1 MNLSRLDS
9 AWLRRFACLG
19 GLLALPLMVMA
30 AEVRI
35 IQTNSAGDNV
45 HLIDPATNKVVGIIN
60 DIEVNHGATY
70 APDGT
75 RYYISDEPRET
86 LDVVDAKT
94 LKIIKQIKLSGRPN
108 NIDRSKDGK
117 RVYVSIIQA
126 PGAIDV
132 VDTVS
137 MEKVKTIPTKGGVHN
152 TYVTP
157 DGKYVVGGSLNGTLT
172 VIDQATETIAWEL
185 KMGKGVRP
193 MTFTTKPD
201 GSTDK
206 ILMNLSTLHG
216 FAVVDFDQRKEVQRV
231 SPPDPKFGSVALIG
245 GTPSHGL
252 AVAPDGKSVWC
263 ASEVTESV
271 WGFSLPD
278 FKLIGGVHTGILPNW
293 LTFAPNGVLY
303 VANTGSETTTA
314 VDIKAMKVMATIPV
328 GSSPKRVVTAVFP

>member
-1 MNLSRLDS
+1 MKHIERYCGRLGLSGL
-9 AWLRRFACLG
+9 AL
-19 GLLALPLMVMA
+19 LLALPLA
-30 AEVRI
+30 ASTIRI
-35 IQTNSAGDNV
+35 VQTNSAGDNI
-45 HLIDPATNKVVGIIN
+45 HLIDPTTNKVVGIIK
-60 DIEVNHGATY
+60 DIEISHGATY
-70 APDGT
+70 APDGS
-75 RYYISDEPRET
+75 RYYISDEPKET

-94 LKIIKQIKLSGRPN
+94 LKVIKEIKLSGHPN

-132 VDTVS
+132 VDTDS
-137 MEKVKTIPTKGGVHN
+137 LEKVKTIATHGGVHN

-172 VIDQATETIAWEL
+172 VIDQATETVAWEL
-185 KMGKGVRP
+185 KMGKGIRP
-193 MTFTTKPD
+193 MTFTTKLD

-206 ILMNLSTLHG
+206 ILMNLTAFHG

-231 SPPDPKFGSVALIG
+231 SPPDPKFGTVALIG

-271 WGFSLPD
+271 WGFTLPD
-278 FKLIGGVHTGILPNW
+278 FKLIGGVRTGILPNW

-314 VDIKAMKVMATIPV
+314 VDLKAMKVVATIPV
-328 GSSPKRVVTAVFP
+328 GSSPKRVITAVFP

>member
-1 MNLSRLDS
+1 MNLTRSNTNWVRRS
-9 AWLRRFACLG
+9 AGLGWLLV
-19 GLLALPLMVMA
+19 LPLVAMA

-35 IQTNSAGDNV
+35 VQTNSAGDNV
-45 HLIDPATNKVVGIIN
+45 HLIDPSTNKVVGIIN
-60 DIEVNHGATY
+60 GIEVNHGATY
-70 APDGT
+70 APDGS

-94 LKIIKQIKLSGRPN
+94 LKIIKEIKLSGHPN

-117 RVYVSIIQA
+117 RVYVAIIQA

-132 VDTVS
+132 IDTVS
-137 MEKVKTIPTKGGVHN
+137 LERVKTIKTKGGVHN

-185 KMGKGVRP
+185 KMGKGIRP
-193 MTFTTKPD
+193 MAFTTKPD

-206 ILMNLSTLHG
+206 ILMNLSTVHG
-216 FAVVDFDQRKEVQRV
+216 FAVVDFDQRKEVRRV
-231 SPPDPKFGSVALIG
+231 SPPDPKFGTVALIG

-278 FKLIGGVHTGILPNW
+278 FKLIGGVRTGILPNW
-293 LTFAPNGVLY
+293 LTFAPNGMLY

-314 VDIKAMKVMATIPV
+314 VDIKALKVVATIPV
-328 GSSPKRVVTAVFP
+328 GSSPKRVITAVFP

>member
-1 MNLSRLDS
+1 MNLTRLNNGWFRGS
-9 AWLRRFACLG
+9 ACLG
-19 GLLALPLMVMA
+19 CLLVFPLMVIA

-35 IQTNSAGDNV
+35 VQTNSAGDNV
-45 HLIDPATNKVVGIIN
+45 HLIDPATNKVVGIIK

-75 RYYISDEPRET
+75 RYYISDEPKET

-94 LKIIKQIKLSGRPN
+94 LKIIKEIKLSGRPN

-126 PGAIDV
+126 PGGIDV
-132 VDTVS
+132 IDTFTL
-137 MEKVKTIPTKGGVHN
+137 EKVKTIATKGGVHN

-185 KMGKGVRP
+185 KMGKGIRP

-206 ILMNLSTLHG
+206 ILMNLTTLHG

-231 SPPDPKFGSVALIG
+231 SPPDPKFGAVALIG

-271 WGFSLPD
+271 WGYSLPD

-314 VDIKAMKVMATIPV
+314 VDIKAMKVVATIPV
-328 GSSPKRVVTAVFP
+328 GSSPKRVITAVFP

>member
-1 MNLSRLDS
+1 MKFANLRSGWVLPVV
-9 AWLRRFACLG
+9 FLG
-19 GLLALPLMVMA
+19 IVLLALPLMA
-30 AEVRI
+30 ATIRI
-35 IQTNSAGDNV
+35 VQTNSAGDNI
-45 HLIDPATNKVVGIIN
+45 HLIDPATNKVVGVIK
-60 DIEVNHGATY
+60 DIEISHGATY

-75 RYYISDEPRET
+75 RYYISDEPKET

-94 LKIIKQIKLSGRPN
+94 LKVIKEIKLSGRPN

-132 VDTVS
+132 IDTVTL
-137 MEKVKTIPTKGGVHN
+137 EKVKTIPTKGGVHN

-185 KMGKGVRP
+185 QMGKGVRP
-193 MTFTTKPD
+193 MTFTTKPN

-206 ILMNLSTLHG
+206 ILMNLSAHHG

-231 SPPDPKFGSVALIG
+231 TAPDPKFGAIALIG

-263 ASEVTESV
+263 ASEITESV
-271 WGFSLPD
+271 YGFSLPD
-278 FKLIGGVHTGILPNW
+278 FKLIGGVHTGVLPNW
-293 LTFAPNGVLY
+293 LTFAPNGILY
-303 VANTGSETTTA
+303 VANTGSETTAA
-314 VDIKAMKVMATIPV
+314 VDIKTLKVVATIPV
-328 GSSPKRVVTAVFP
+328 GSSPKRVITAVFP